1 MMIHFRMLKAGVFIC
16 LLSLITLASASAQ
29 LAPTRRVPRNE
40 PLETYGNPPAPP
52 RKIETSPR
60 MISQFGSFT
69 SFQANVDANGN
80 NILGDAANECSI
92 SVDPTNLSKMT
103 IAWRQFNDVT
113 SNFRQAGWGYTTN
126 DGTSWTFPGVL
137 ENNVFRS
144 DPVTNS
150 NEIGQFF
157 YLSLQSD
164 VNLSFFC
171 DDLWRS
177 TNGGQSWT
185 LLSGE
190 RGGGGG
196 DKQWFTIDKT
206 NGPGHGFQY
215 QSDDG
220 INCSGGG
227 VEFQRSTNGGVT
239 WQAPIV
245 VPGGTDLGT
254 LDVDTNG
261 NLFIG
266 GEGFSNFNCVRSS
279 NAQNGGQMPTFDR
292 TTSVNMGG
300 SLGSG
305 GINPAGLDGQLFLA
319 IDRSG
324 GPTNNNIYMLASVVP
339 PGRSTTDV
347 MFVRSTDGGQTFSAP
362 RRINDD
368 PVNPSKWHWFG
379 TLSVAPNG
387 RIDSV
392 WYDTR
397 NAANN
402 TDSQLFYSWSTD
414 GGLTWSANVA
424 VSNAFNPFEGYP
436 NQDKIGDY
444 ITIVSDNGGG
454 NVAYAATFNF
464 NPSRGQHEEDV
475 YYVRVAPTTSA
486 LNLISAASRLTH
498 GTAGTFDVNMPL
510 NGTSGVECRSATTYN
525 AVFTFDTPVTSG
537 EVTVIGGTAT
547 VGAITFSG
555 DSMTAQLT
563 GVTSAED
570 VVLRVQNINGDGQPH
585 GDVPFGFL
593 TADVNANRIVDR
605 PDQQQIQA
613 NRGQP
618 APASNF
624 RDDINLSGIVDR
636 PDLQSV
642 QTNRGHS
649 IP

>member
-1 MMIHFRMLKAGVFIC
+1 MMIRFRMLKATIFAC
-16 LLSLITLASASAQ
+16 LLLLIALASASRQ
-29 LAPTRRVPRNE
+29 PAPTHKVPRNE
-40 PLETYGNPPAPP
+40 PLERYDNPPASP
-52 RKIETSPR
+52 RKIETSPQVL
-60 MISQFGSFT
+60 SQSGAFS
-69 SFQANVDANGN
+69 SPQVNVNANGN

-103 IAWRQFNDVT
+103 IAWRQFNNVI
-113 SNFRQAGWGYTTN
+113 SNFRQAGWAYTT
-126 DGTSWTFPGVL
+126 DGGTTWTFPGVL
-137 ENNVFRS
+137 EYNVFRS

-164 VNLSFFC
+164 VNTSFFC

-177 TNGGQSWT
+177 MNGGQSWT

-196 DKQWFTIDKT
+196 DKEWFTIDKT

-220 INCSGGG
+220 ANCSGSG
-227 VEFQRSTNGGVT
+227 VEFQRSTDGGVT

-245 VPGGTDLGT
+245 VPNGTDLGT

-266 GEGFSNFNCVRSS
+266 GESFSNFSCVRSS
-279 NAQNGGQMPTFDR
+279 NAQIGTQTPTFDR
-292 TTSVNMGG
+292 VTNVNMGG

-305 GINPAGLDGQLFLA
+305 GINPAGLDGQCFLA

-324 GPTNNNIYMLASVVP
+324 TATNNNIYMLASVVP

-368 PVNPSKWHWFG
+368 PVNPNKWHWFG

-414 GGLTWSANVA
+414 GGVTWAPNVQ
-424 VSNAFNPFEGYP
+424 VSDAFNPFEGYP
-436 NQDKIGDY
+436 NQSKIGDY
-444 ITIVSDNGGG
+444 
-454 NVAYAATFNF
+454 
-464 NPSRGQHEEDV
+464 
-475 YYVRVAPTTSA
+475 
-486 LNLISAASRLTH
+486 
-498 GTAGTFDVNMPL
+498 
-510 NGTSGVECRSATTYN
+510 
-525 AVFTFDTPVTSG
+525 
-537 EVTVIGGTAT
+537 
-547 VGAITFSG
+547 
-555 DSMTAQLT
+555 
-563 GVTSAED
+563 
-570 VVLRVQNINGDGQPH
+570 
-585 GDVPFGFL
+585 
-593 TADVNANRIVDR
+593 
-605 PDQQQIQA
+605 
-613 NRGQP
+613 
-618 APASNF
+618 
-624 RDDINLSGIVDR
+624 
-636 PDLQSV
+636 
-642 QTNRGHS
+642 
-649 IP
+649 